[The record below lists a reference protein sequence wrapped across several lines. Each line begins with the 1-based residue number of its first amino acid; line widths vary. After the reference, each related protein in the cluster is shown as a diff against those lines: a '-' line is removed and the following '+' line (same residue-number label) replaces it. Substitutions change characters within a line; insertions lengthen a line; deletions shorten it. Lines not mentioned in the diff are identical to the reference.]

1 MNKTAL
7 LAALPL
13 ALTLGACGEPIDGSD
28 TADLGNDPTTAP
40 AADAPDD
47 GPLDYEPGEDG
58 LLQSDMEPMGDDDA
72 ADEPAMDA
80 DAAL

>member
-28 TADLGNDPTTAP
+28 TADLGNDTTTAP
-40 AADAPDD
+40 AADAPDA
-47 GPLDYEPGEDG
+47 PVQPGRKW
-58 LLQSDMEPMGDDDA
+58 
-72 ADEPAMDA
+72 
-80 DAAL
+80 